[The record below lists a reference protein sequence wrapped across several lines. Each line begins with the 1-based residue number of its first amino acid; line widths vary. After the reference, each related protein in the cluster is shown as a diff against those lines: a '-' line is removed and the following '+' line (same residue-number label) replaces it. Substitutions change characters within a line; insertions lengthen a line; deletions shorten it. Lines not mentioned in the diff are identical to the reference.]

1 MISFDS
7 VMVSRGI
14 AFENCNDW
22 GDNMKKIIV
31 AAAFAILGATA
42 IASAADLPMKAAPA
56 PLPPPPSWT
65 GFYFGGNAGFLVGHD
80 QSGTTNFTQ
89 PGAVASNPAFNTAAA
104 DSWIA
109 GGQIGYNWQVSPSW
123 VIGFEGDFDGTDPK
137 HSFCRGTD
145 SGSAPCFDNG
155 RGFLTFS
162 EKTEWLASARGR
174 LGYVLG
180 SVLLYGTAG
189 GAWGK
194 VDTTITAS
202 CAVEGCGNSGATNI
216 TTFSSNNV
224 RGGWVAGV
232 GAEAMI
238 APNWTVKGEWLHYDL
253 GNFTTAFLTPAAIG
267 SYGVSYSRRLEY
279 DTIRFG
285 VNYKFGWA
293 GPVVA
298 KY

>member
-1 MISFDS
+1 MKQIVVLALALSFA
-7 VMVSRGI
+7 G
-14 AFENCNDW
+14 
-22 GDNMKKIIV
+22 
-31 AAAFAILGATA
+31 TA
-42 IASAADLPMKAAPA
+42 YAADLPMKAAPPPVA
-56 PLPPPPSWT
+56 PPPSWT
-65 GFYFGGNAGFLVGHD
+65 GFYIGGNAGYLVVQD

-89 PGAVASNPAFNTAAA
+89 PAPTLTNPAFNTASAN
-104 DSWIA
+104 SWIA
-109 GGQIGYNWQVSPSW
+109 GGQVGYNWQVSPSW
-123 VIGFEGDFDGTDPK
+123 VIGFEGDWDATDPK

-145 SGSAPCFDNG
+145 DSSAPCRDNG
-155 RGFLTFS
+155 SGFLTFS

-174 LGYVLG
+174 VGYVLG

-194 VDTTITAS
+194 VDTTFVVS
-202 CAVEGCGNSGATNI
+202 CAVAGCGNSGATNI
-216 TTFSSNNV
+216 TTVNFNNT

-253 GNFTTAFLTPAAIG
+253 GNFSNAFLAPAALG

-285 VNYKFGWA
+285 VNYKFGWG